1 MQNDIINYINDELK
15 HKDKVVVCLIEE
27 KGFTENVVK
36 DIVLSFLDTSY
47 IVEMDKQANFYL
59 LMVERKPLLVTNN

>member
-1 MQNDIINYINDELK
+1 MQNEIISYITDGLK
-15 HKDKVVVCLIEE
+15 HKDKVVVALLEE
-27 KGFTENVVK
+27 KGYTENVVK
-36 DIVLSFLDTSY
+36 DIVLSFLDTTY